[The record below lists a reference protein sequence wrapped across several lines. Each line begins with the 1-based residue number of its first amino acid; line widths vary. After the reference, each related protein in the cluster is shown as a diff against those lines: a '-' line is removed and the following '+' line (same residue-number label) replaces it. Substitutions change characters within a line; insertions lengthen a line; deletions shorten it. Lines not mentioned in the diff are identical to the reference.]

1 MKLDEFESL
10 SVDELWAF
18 REKIVAALTDKM
30 VAELRVLENRLGQLT
45 RQTHVNQIAET
56 PNRRFYPTVV
66 PKYRNPDQPSET
78 WAGRG
83 KQPRWLK
90 AQLRSGKRIDDF
102 RIAS

>member
-1 MKLDEFESL
+1 MKPEEFESL

-56 PNRRFYPTVV
+56 RKRRRFYPTVV
-66 PKYRNPDQPSET
+66 PKYRKPST
-78 WAGRG
+78 
-83 KQPRWLK
+83 
-90 AQLRSGKRIDDF
+90 
-102 RIAS
+102 ASWIIRP